1 VNTFVNVTSTALPV
15 GNFTLNDGSTGQENV
30 YVCLEQAGSEL
41 TAQAYSTGNADWA
54 FKIVTQ

>member
-1 VNTFVNVTSTALPV
+1 
-15 GNFTLNDGSTGQENV
+15 
-30 YVCLEQAGSEL
+30 LEQAGSEL